1 MSSSS
6 VEEVSPSRPTGQI
19 KTKNT
24 DSNLNLDTL
33 NSTEIQSKFSE
44 LKTSPKGLTSIE
56 AQDRLAKDGPNAIQA
71 HEESRWKKLLGYFWG
86 PIPWMIEI
94 AAVISFLR
102 ADWPDFF
109 VIAGLLLYN
118 AAIGFWQDNKAAN
131 ALAALKKGLALKAS
145 VCRDGAWISIT
156 ATDLVTGDVVTV
168 AAGEI
173 IPADLLLIDGKY
185 LSVDQAALTGESLP
199 VSKKIGD
206 GAYSGSIARQG
217 SMIGLVTATGNNTFF
232 GRTAKLVAS
241 AGSKSHAEQ
250 AVLRIGDFL
259 IILAAALAVVL
270 VGAQLWRDLAHNAIW
285 HWSEAGAIA
294 QFVLVLLVASVP
306 VAMPAVMSVTMALG
320 ALALS
325 RQKAIVSR
333 LSAIEELAG
342 VDVLCSD
349 KTGTLT
355 QNKLTLQ
362 APIPFGTAKAD
373 DLVIAAALAT
383 QTESTD
389 AIDLA
394 VLKAL
399 PENNPLGTY
408 KRVDFIPF
416 DPVNKK
422 TVGIVQD
429 VTGHNLR
436 YAKGAPQV
444 IAKLCGLTEGVISSN
459 DSTPTTEYFG
469 KVSELAS
476 HGTRSLGVAVS
487 HDDGKTWVLLGLL
500 PMLDPPR
507 PDAAAT
513 IAQAKKLGL
522 SVKMVTGDDV
532 AIGSEIAHQLGLG
545 EHLLK
550 ASDIFSPDMNPN
562 KIPVDAARAVEAADG
577 FGRVFPEHK
586 FEIVK
591 ALQERGHIVAMT
603 GDGVNDAPALKQADC
618 GVAVSGATDAAR
630 SAAALVLTAP
640 GLSTIVN
647 AIVEARAIFE
657 RITSYIY
664 YRIAMTI
671 DIMFLVV
678 ASYLVFGFQ
687 PLTAIMIVVLALLD
701 DIPIMT
707 IAYDNVV
714 TSPQP
719 VRWDM
724 HRIISFSSIMGIAS
738 LAESFGLLLL
748 GIAWMHTPWLME
760 IVPLTTAHLQTMIFL
775 QLAAGGHLLLLVVR
789 TRHTIFR
796 PPYPSRPLF
805 LAVVGTQIVAV
816 LLCVFGILV
825 PALPWIMIAVVWA
838 YALVWMVIIDGIKI
852 FTNSQMT
859 KREKNSQK
867 LSHPISEK

>member
-1 MSSSS
+1 MSSPSLETS
-6 VEEVSPSRPTGQI
+6 NSSPSTKLPQAQI
-19 KTKNT
+19 KNQTGSST
-24 DSNLNLDTL
+24 TLDAVAIAAKL
-33 NSTEIQSKFSE
+33 SE
-44 LKTSPKGLTSIE
+44 LKTSSKGLTSSE
-56 AQDRLAKDGPNAIQA
+56 AKDRLAKDGPNAIQA

-145 VCRDGAWISIT
+145 VCRDGVWASID
-156 ATDLVTGDVVTV
+156 ATELVPGDVVTV

-173 IPADLLLIDGKY
+173 VPADLLLIDGKY

-217 SMIGLVTATGNNTFF
+217 SMIGVAVATGNNTFF

-270 VGAQLWRDLAHNAIW
+270 VGAQLWHNLAYHGVW
-285 HWSEAGAIA
+285 HWSEAGGIA

-383 QTESTD
+383 QQESTD

-399 PENNPLGTY
+399 PDNNPLGSY
-408 KRVDFIPF
+408 KPVDFIPF

-429 VTGHNLR
+429 AAGHKIR

-444 IAKLCGLTEGVISSN
+444 IATLCGMKEEPAGAN
-459 DSTPTTEYFG
+459 DNTPTAEYFG

-487 HDDGKTWVLLGLL
+487 RDDGATW
-500 PMLDPPR
+500 
-507 PDAAAT
+507 T
-513 IAQAKKLGL
+513 W
-522 SVKMVTGDDV
+522 
-532 AIGSEIAHQLGLG
+532 
-545 EHLLK
+545 
-550 ASDIFSPDMNPN
+550 
-562 KIPVDAARAVEAADG
+562 
-577 FGRVFPEHK
+577 RVRK
-586 FEIVK
+586 
-591 ALQERGHIVAMT
+591 
-603 GDGVNDAPALKQADC
+603 
-618 GVAVSGATDAAR
+618 
-630 SAAALVLTAP
+630 
-640 GLSTIVN
+640 
-647 AIVEARAIFE
+647 
-657 RITSYIY
+657 
-664 YRIAMTI
+664 
-671 DIMFLVV
+671 
-678 ASYLVFGFQ
+678 
-687 PLTAIMIVVLALLD
+687 
-701 DIPIMT
+701 
-707 IAYDNVV
+707 
-714 TSPQP
+714 
-719 VRWDM
+719 
-724 HRIISFSSIMGIAS
+724 
-738 LAESFGLLLL
+738 
-748 GIAWMHTPWLME
+748 TPW
-760 IVPLTTAHLQTMIFL
+760 F
-775 QLAAGGHLLLLVVR
+775 
-789 TRHTIFR
+789 
-796 PPYPSRPLF
+796 
-805 LAVVGTQIVAV
+805 
-816 LLCVFGILV
+816 
-825 PALPWIMIAVVWA
+825 
-838 YALVWMVIIDGIKI
+838 
-852 FTNSQMT
+852 
-859 KREKNSQK
+859 
-867 LSHPISEK
+867 